1 MRENTMEQFTL
12 FLTGNPLLGAAWF
25 GIALA
30 IIFLTIRIKMSPIKQ
45 LNSQELTFLVNKEQ
59 GLIVDIRSDK
69 EFKASS
75 IIDAKHLASEKVKNN
90 DFSSLEKHKDKPIIV
105 VCAAGINA
113 IKVANQLLKAGF
125 SQVNLLKGGMNAW
138 TTAGLP
144 VVKN

>member
-1 MRENTMEQFTL
+1 M
-12 FLTGNPLLGAAWF
+12 
-25 GIALA
+25 
-30 IIFLTIRIKMSPIKQ
+30 
-45 LNSQELTFLVNKEQ
+45 
-59 GLIVDIRSDK
+59 
-69 EFKASS
+69 
-75 IIDAKHLASEKVKNN
+75 KNN

-113 IKVANQLLKAGF
+113 TKVANQLLKAGF